1 LFTNLVFQKE
11 FIMGKQLT
19 PREIALIKE
28 GKKLQAIKAFRE
40 RTGLSVEEA
49 KTVIDKEVKKRGL

>member
-1 LFTNLVFQKE
+1 
-11 FIMGKQLT
+11 MGKQLT